1 MHVKIEIDSSLKEL
15 YTIIYTNTMTEEI
28 QKVVDY
34 LDNNDF
40 PLCAIQEERIIILK
54 QEDIYMI
61 RVEGG
66 KTMIYTSD
74 ACYQSKKRLYEIYQS
89 VDKTFMQISKQTIIH
104 LTYLQSVEISWSG
117 TFLIKL
123 KNHQSD
129 YVSRKY
135 LPA

>member
-1 MHVKIEIDSSLKEL
+1 M
-15 YTIIYTNTMTEEI
+15 
-28 QKVVDY
+28 
-34 LDNNDF
+34 
-40 PLCAIQEERIIILK
+40 QEDRIIILK
-54 QEDIYMI
+54 QEDIYLI

-66 KTMIYTSD
+66 KIMIYTSD

-104 LTYLQSVEISWSG
+104 FTYLQSVETSWSG

-123 KNHQSD
+123 KNHQFD